1 MAAQRRV
8 VFDIAHP
15 GISVYRALLD
25 KELNEEERAQIIAE
39 AIDNISKAFPNLKD
53 TITIRELGETELKLT
68 KEIEDTRKEIK
79 ELELKLTKEIENTRK
94 EIKELELKLTN
105 EIEDTRKEIKELD
118 AKLTREIKELDVK
131 IKNVELKLT
140 QEIKNSKVEI
150 IKWISGMLF
159 VQVVAIGALFF
170 GAIKILF

>member
-53 TITIRELGETELKLT
+53 TITIRELGEAELKLT

-79 ELELKLTKEIENTRK
+79 ELELKLTKEIEN
-94 EIKELELKLTN
+94 
-105 EIEDTRKEIKELD
+105 TRKEIKELD